1 MKQFIFSPIDESYF
15 VSYLTN
21 AVGTNDRLFINEI
34 KHSTDGENWLPGLGA
49 SGAAVSLFGDYLETT
64 LTLMK
69 AKAVALNMNLRVYED
84 RHAES
89 NINDALCNFLT
100 YSLGVTDEEVVI
112 DHDALTIDVS
122 VPYGTTVTAL
132 VATFTLTNS
141 ATAKISSTA
150 QVSGT
155 TPNNFTAAKTYRI
168 TAKDTVT
175 YKDYVVTVTVL
186 PEE

>member
-1 MKQFIFSPIDESYF
+1 MKQYIFSPIDESYF

-34 KHSTDGENWLPGLGA
+34 KHSVDGETWLPGLGE
-49 SGAAVSLFGDYLETT
+49 SGKAANLFGDYVETT
-64 LTLMK
+64 LVALK

-84 RHAES
+84 RQAES
-89 NINDALCNFLT
+89 NINDKLCNFLT
-100 YSLGVTDEEVVI
+100 YAFGVTDEEVII

-141 ATAKISSTA
+141 ATAKIGATA

-155 TPNNFTAAKTYRI
+155 TENNFSSPKTYRV
-168 TAKDTVT
+168 TAKDAAT
-175 YKDYVVTVTVL
+175 YNDYVVTVTVL

>member
-1 MKQFIFSPIDESYF
+1 MKQFIYSPIDESFF

-49 SGAAVSLFGDYLETT
+49 SGAAVNLFGDYLETT
-64 LTLMK
+64 LKLMK

-84 RHAES
+84 RQAES
-89 NINDALCNFLT
+89 NINDELCNILE
-100 YSLGVTDEEVVI
+100 YSIGVEDEVVVI
-112 DHDALTIDVS
+112 DHEEGTIDID
-122 VPYGTTVTAL
+122 VPAETVVTAL
-132 VATFTLTNS
+132 KATFRLTNS
-141 ATAKISSTA
+141 ATAKIGATA

-155 TPNNFTAAKTYRI
+155 TENDFTAAKTYRV

-186 PEE
+186 SE